1 MLGPHRHEED
11 GWRSIVVEGMSTV
24 AIGEMDVD
32 ATSTA
37 ACATTWVRSDA
48 KKFSAGRE
56 DCSEVSAKGNVVFIH
71 LMARLMSST
80 PELLYPIHS
89 GN

>member
-1 MLGPHRHEED
+1 
-11 GWRSIVVEGMSTV
+11 MSTV
-24 AIGEMDVD
+24 ALGQMDVD

-56 DCSEVSAKGNVVFIH
+56 DCSEVSAKGSVVFTH
-71 LMARLMSST
+71 
-80 PELLYPIHS
+80 
-89 GN
+89 